1 MINDDK
7 LLNIGFGLKIV
18 GLSVLIS
25 LIFGFISFSNDDGL
39 TSSGFYLI
47 WPILFGIFTLI
58 LFLATRFISKQLG
71 FVVAII
77 FSLTNLCFNLLLLI
91 LTLKL

>member
-1 MINDDK
+1 MINNDK
-7 LLNIGFGLKIV
+7 LLEIGFGLRII

-25 LIFGFISFSNDDGL
+25 LIFGFISFSNDDEL

-58 LFLATRFISKQLG
+58 LFLSTRFVSKQFG
-71 FVVAII
+71 FVVTII
-77 FSLTNLCFNLLLLI
+77 LSLTNLFFNLLLLI
-91 LTLKL
+91 LRF